1 MDVDGVNIGPYAA
14 AMPDKP
20 LNAAS
25 DTYHHG
31 DLKNALLAAAETLLR
46 SHGPNGLSLREVAR
60 VAGVSHTAP
69 YRHFSNKSALL
80 QALAQRGFERL
91 HAAMSA
97 AAASVPHGPEQQL
110 IAAGVAYVSFAVS
123 HAEITQL
130 MFGGHIAPE
139 RDGTEEDACTVLL
152 AIIESGIAA
161 GVFRARAAGELA
173 QVAWSTMH
181 GLAMLITANRLDVD
195 VSDPAALAERV
206 STVAGNVIY
215 GLSR

>member
-1 MDVDGVNIGPYAA
+1 
-14 AMPDKP
+14 MPDKP
-20 LNAAS
+20 LTAAS
-25 DTYHHG
+25 DSYHHG
-31 DLKNALLAAAETLLR
+31 DLGNALLAAAETLLH
-46 SHGPNGLSLREVAR
+46 SHGPGGLSLREVAR

-80 QALAQRGFERL
+80 AALARRGLERL

-123 HAEITQL
+123 HAEIMQL
-130 MFGGHIAPE
+130 MFGPHIGPAPV
-139 RDGTEEDACTVLL
+139 GTEKDAFAVLL
-152 AIIESGIAA
+152 TIVESGIAA
-161 GVFRARAAGELA
+161 GVFRARDAGELA

-206 STVAGNVIY
+206 SSVASNVIY

>member
-1 MDVDGVNIGPYAA
+1 
-14 AMPDKP
+14 MPDKP

-25 DTYHHG
+25 DSYHHG
-31 DLKNALLAAAETLLR
+31 DLGNALLAAAETLLH
-46 SHGPNGLSLREVAR
+46 SHGPGGLSLREVAR

-80 QALAQRGFERL
+80 AALAQRGLERL

-123 HAEITQL
+123 QAEIMQL
-130 MFGGHIAPE
+130 MFGGHVEQAQV
-139 RDGTEEDACTVLL
+139 GTDKDAFAVLL
-152 AIIESGIAA
+152 AIVESGITA
-161 GVFRARAAGELA
+161 GVFRARDAGELA

-206 STVAGNVIY
+206 SSVASNVIY

>member
-1 MDVDGVNIGPYAA
+1 
-14 AMPDKP
+14 MPDKP
-20 LNAAS
+20 SNIAS
-25 DTYHHG
+25 ETYHHG
-31 DLKNALLAAAETLLR
+31 DLRNALLAAAETLLH
-46 SHGPNGLSLREVAR
+46 SHGPGGLSLREVAR

-69 YRHFSNKSALL
+69 YRLFSNKSALL

-97 AAASVPHGPEQQL
+97 AAASVPYGPEQQL

-123 HAEITQL
+123 HIEITQL
-130 MFGGHIAPE
+130 MFGGHIEPAPA
-139 RDGTEEDACTVLL
+139 GTEKDACAVLL
-152 AIIESGIAA
+152 IIVESGIAA
-161 GVFRARAAGELA
+161 GVFRARDAGELA

-195 VSDPAALAERV
+195 AGDPAVLAEQV
-206 STVAGNVIY
+206 SSVVGNVIY

>member
-1 MDVDGVNIGPYAA
+1 
-14 AMPDKP
+14 MPDKP

-25 DTYHHG
+25 DSYHHG
-31 DLKNALLAAAETLLR
+31 DLGNALLAAAETLLH
-46 SHGPNGLSLREVAR
+46 SHGPGGLSLREVAR

-80 QALAQRGFERL
+80 AALAQRGLERL

-123 HAEITQL
+123 HAEIMQL
-130 MFGGHIAPE
+130 MFGGHLGPAPV
-139 RDGTEEDACTVLL
+139 GTEKDAFAVLL
-152 AIIESGIAA
+152 TIVESGIAA
-161 GVFRARAAGELA
+161 GVFRARDAGELA

-195 VSDPAALAERV
+195 VSDPAALAARV
-206 STVAGNVIY
+206 SSVASNVIY